1 MRLGIGKV
9 WQPDP
14 GDDDADARGHS
25 GAGAHRDENPAA
37 REQDSERVTDLVL
50 RLVRPRRS
58 SDAGEGGRDLNA
70 LASALRRGS
79 EGASR
84 AAKGGGRLLTDQVLA
99 TAPRIPVRDLATLR
113 AQYPAA
119 SPEELADSLVDAAV
133 RASGAVGAAAG
144 VLAVLPNPPALPFQI
159 AAETLAVV
167 GVEVKLVAELHEVYG
182 LRANGGVADRMTSY
196 VVSWT
201 NRRGVTPTPAGM
213 SAVLGAPLKR
223 RLRRALMLRSGRS
236 VASIGPL
243 LTGAVAGAL
252 VNRHGTRRLAEAL
265 RADLR
270 SRSAVTAHWPSD
282 QPWQSE
288 PGRH

>member
-9 WQPDP
+9 WRLGP
-14 GDDDADARGHS
+14 GGD
-25 GAGAHRDENPAA
+25 AGAHRYDSDAAGQDENRTPPE
-37 REQDSERVTDLVL
+37 EQERERVTDLVL

-58 SDAGEGGRDLNA
+58 GEDGRDLGA
-70 LASALRRGS
+70 LAGALRRGS
-79 EGASR
+79 GGAGR
-84 AAKGGGRLLTDQVLA
+84 AAKDSGRWLTDQVLA

-119 SPEELADSLVDAAV
+119 SPEELADALVDSAV

-144 VLAVLPNPPALPFQI
+144 MLAVLPNPPGLPFQI

-167 GVEVKLVAELHEVYG
+167 GLEVKLVAELHEVYG
-182 LRANGGVADRMTSY
+182 LRAGGGVVDRMTSY

-236 VASIGPL
+236 VASVGPL
-243 LTGAVAGAL
+243 LTGAMAGAL

-270 SRSAVTAHWPSD
+270 AHSAVTAHWPTD
-282 QPWQSE
+282 WRPE
-288 PGRH
+288 PGRHG